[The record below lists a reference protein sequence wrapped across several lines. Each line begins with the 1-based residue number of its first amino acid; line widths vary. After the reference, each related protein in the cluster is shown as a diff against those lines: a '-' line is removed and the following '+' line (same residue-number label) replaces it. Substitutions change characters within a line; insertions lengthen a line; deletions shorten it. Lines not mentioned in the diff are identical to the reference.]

1 MIVPA
6 SRVAKTVANKNA
18 VWHGAAPT
26 GPKQKDPLTSEPVKQ
41 SRKRA
46 ASKGQESAK
55 VKARKKDAKATLDPD
70 TEDSVM
76 EAVPM
81 GLKAKFFDDD
91 DAESDGDDQDVD
103 QELEDNGEDNDDDLL
118 HLQAAGDSEGL
129 KKVLDEERP
138 RWTSADLAAAAE
150 LAAHDDSGHL
160 HFRTIGHSRTS
171 SHASVSSGHI
181 SVPAS
186 RASSESDDSED
197 EETTAGLSSLKKAQQ
212 LVSDNDKK
220 FAEISSR
227 AVAKPLPP
235 KARSKRD
242 VARDQER
249 PTWNEPVAPIKKK
262 NVGSLATASSRS
274 IKLEDTTRP
283 LRRQPQAGVKREVV
297 DDDLRSSSPS
307 IINVDDSDDSDSDVE
322 VVSRDIA
329 VVVRS
334 DGKIKLKSQSPRV
347 EKTAQLAV
355 DFFLGYYIFKYAFPS
370 TEEKRR
376 FGLDA
381 LLNSAHTLLYE
392 DIKQKLLTDSVYCDL
407 LSTVLHGRVSAFR
420 LRPKTA
426 ADMNV
431 VTNYAL
437 GKHTEERVAF
447 LLVGMRYIHSLL
459 PGAID
464 PKTAKPGP
472 DVIKKDSSYMSEGI
486 RTTLSN
492 AYFKGTPSLAEK
504 YSTLFVTAE
513 NGRKQLPASMVALA
527 GTAVHASLNEY
538 RTGHHIPSKFEGNHL
553 QEIYDTHLLLID
565 MLLKAGST
573 VLEDLYELLTRGSRL
588 AEISSRPMAM
598 EAIALL
604 GL

>member
-46 ASKGQESAK
+46 ASKDKNRPSPLH
-55 VKARKKDAKATLDPD
+55 VRVVSDAFFPKPPA
-70 TEDSVM
+70 E
-76 EAVPM
+76 
-81 GLKAKFFDDD
+81 FFDDD